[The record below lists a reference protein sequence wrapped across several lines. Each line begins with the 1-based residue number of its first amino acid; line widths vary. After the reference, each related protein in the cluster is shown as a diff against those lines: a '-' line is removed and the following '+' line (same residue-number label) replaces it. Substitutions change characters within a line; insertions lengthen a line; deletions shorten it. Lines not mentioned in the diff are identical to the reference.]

1 MRKFILPLC
10 LFFLAITASAQQF
23 SITANSGKSYKTFP
37 GIDYVFMFNG
47 ITAAT
52 EITYNGTGTTI
63 NWYKFTDKT
72 TPVSNQSTFLPDG
85 DTGYTLNVD
94 GKNVATIWVVDYNA
108 YLPKL
113 NNIDYEKNPAIQ
125 CHDVNLLMDIQ
136 VPALNYQ
143 TSDGNSHT
151 ISRDFNITY
160 NTLTW
165 GGSAWQQKDTTVVI
179 TLPGINQKTV
189 PAPYCNTTFTLSG
202 DQYASGLNMPP
213 VSTVSSSYTAVAV
226 ICHETAVISTR
237 DAKNENERPENQVY
251 VSNSAELSA
260 PMEMQFLSNPNEP
273 VQYYKWEIFK
283 DNKSIVTR
291 TDKDIRY
298 TFTEYGTYKVAVT
311 VSNANA
317 CSYTDSIIV
326 TVSESQLKAPNV
338 FTPNGDGHNDE
349 FRVAY
354 KSITSFHCWIYNR
367 WGRLVYEWSDPMK
380 GWDGNIGGKKA
391 SPGAYFYII
400 KALGSDYNPASKP
413 NPKTKRRVGEYYLKG
428 DINLLRGAGN

>member
-1 MRKFILPLC
+1 MRKFILALC
-10 LFFLAITASAQQF
+10 LFALAMTASAQQF
-23 SITANSGKSYKTFP
+23 SLTANSGKSYKTFP

-47 ITAAT
+47 ITTAT
-52 EITYNGTGTTI
+52 EITYNGTGTII
-63 NWYKFTDKT
+63 NWYKFSNKT
-72 TPVSNQSTFLPDG
+72 TPVSNQSTFSPDG
-85 DTGYTLNVD
+85 DTGYVLNVD
-94 GKNVATIWVVDYNA
+94 GKDVATIWVIDYSA
-108 YLPKL
+108 YIPKL

-125 CHDVNLLMDIQ
+125 CHDVNLLLDIQ
-136 VPALNYQ
+136 VPTLNYQ
-143 TSDGNSHT
+143 TVDGTSHA
-151 ISRDFNITY
+151 ISRNFNITY

-165 GGSAWQQKDTTVVI
+165 GGAAWQQKDTTVMI
-179 TLPGINQKTV
+179 TLPGLNQKTV

-202 DQYASGLNMPP
+202 DQYASDLNMTP
-213 VSTVSSSYTAVAV
+213 VTTTSSLYTAVAV
-226 ICHETAVISTR
+226 ICHETSITTTR
-237 DAKNENERPENQVY
+237 KDVLNENERPKEATDIN
-251 VSNSAELSA
+251 NSGPLEI
-260 PMEMQFLSNPNEP
+260 QFLSNPNDA

-291 TDKDIRY
+291 GDKNIRY

-311 VSNANA
+311 VSNANT

-326 TVSESQLKAPNV
+326 TVSESQIQAPNV

-367 WGRLVYEWSDPMK
+367 WGRLVYEWSDPTK

-391 SPGAYFYII
+391 SPGAYFYVI
-400 KALGSDYNPASKP
+400 KALGADYNPSSKP

>member
-1 MRKFILPLC
+1 MRKSILALC
-10 LFFLAITASAQQF
+10 LFALAMTASAQL
-23 SITANSGKSYKTFP
+23 SPSTGGISYTP
-37 GIDYVFMFNG
+37 VSGIDYVFMFNG
-47 ITAAT
+47 LDNAS
-52 EITYNGTGTTI
+52 ITYSGDWKNVKWYKSTDPSTPIIGQPSIDVLQDATSYVFEDGNGNKKTFWVIDYKKYLPGLSEINPAGDCNNMTLTI
-63 NWYKFTDKT
+63 N
-72 TPVSNQSTFLPDG
+72 SN
-85 DTGYTLNVD
+85 
-94 GKNVATIWVVDYNA
+94 
-108 YLPKL
+108 KL
-113 NNIDYEKNPAIQ
+113 HYIPR
-125 CHDVNLLMDIQ
+125 V
-136 VPALNYQ
+136 
-143 TSDGNSHT
+143 
-151 ISRDFNITY
+151 FNIKY

-165 GGSAWQQKDTTVVI
+165 GGASWTTHNIDTTMTVTTATTQNVL
-179 TLPGINQKTV
+179 TL
-189 PAPYCNTTFTLSG
+189 PAPYCNTTYTVSG
-202 DQYASGLNMPP
+202 DQFASQFGITPA
-213 VSTVSSSYTAVAV
+213 STTSSLYTAVAV

-260 PMEMQFLSNPNEP
+260 PLEMQFLSNPNDP

-291 TDKDIRY
+291 GDKDIRY

-326 TVSESQLKAPNV
+326 TVSESQIQAPNV

-367 WGRLVYEWSDPMK
+367 WGRLVYEWSDPTK

-391 SPGAYFYII
+391 SPGAYFYVI
-400 KALGSDYNPASKP
+400 KALGADYNPSSKP

>member
-10 LFFLAITASAQQF
+10 FFFLAITASAQL
-23 SITANSGKSYKTFP
+23 SPSTNGISYTP
-37 GIDYVFMFNG
+37 VSGIDYVFIFNG
-47 ITAAT
+47 LDNASVTYSGDWKNVKWYKSADPSSPIIGQPSIDVLQDAT
-52 EITYNGTGTTI
+52 SYTFEDENGNKKTFWVIDYQKHLPVLSEISPVGDCNNMTLTI
-63 NWYKFTDKT
+63 N
-72 TPVSNQSTFLPDG
+72 S
-85 DTGYTLNVD
+85 
-94 GKNVATIWVVDYNA
+94 
-108 YLPKL
+108 
-113 NNIDYEKNPAIQ
+113 
-125 CHDVNLLMDIQ
+125 DI
-136 VPALNYQ
+136 PALSYQ
-143 TSDGNSHT
+143 TQDNKLHY
-151 ISRDFNITY
+151 IPRVFNIKY

-165 GGSAWQQKDTTVVI
+165 GGASWTTHNIDTTMTVTTATTQNVL
-179 TLPGINQKTV
+179 TL
-189 PAPYCNTTFTLSG
+189 PAPYCNTTYTVSG
-202 DQYASGLNMPP
+202 DQFASQFGITPA
-213 VSTVSSSYTAVAV
+213 STTSSLYTAVAV

-260 PMEMQFLSNPNEP
+260 PLEMQFLSNPNDP

-291 TDKDIRY
+291 GDKDIRY

-326 TVSESQLKAPNV
+326 TVSESQIQAPNV

-367 WGRLVYEWSDPMK
+367 WGRLVYEWSDPTK

-391 SPGAYFYII
+391 SPGAYFYVI
-400 KALGSDYNPASKP
+400 KALGADYNPSSKP